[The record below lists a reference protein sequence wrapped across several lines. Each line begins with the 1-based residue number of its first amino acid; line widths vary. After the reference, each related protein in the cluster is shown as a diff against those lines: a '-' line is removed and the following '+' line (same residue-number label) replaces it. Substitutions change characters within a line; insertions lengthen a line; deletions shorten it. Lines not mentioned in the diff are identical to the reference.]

1 MSAAPTVT
9 MRVFAPLD
17 MFVTS
22 PTQPR
27 KRFAGI
33 AELAASI
40 AELGVLDDVHARMRE
55 DGKLELICGERR
67 LRAARELGLEA
78 IPFQIRDLTDE
89 EVIRVQLAEARERE
103 DLHPLEEAEAFD
115 LARSRGLSVEDL
127 RNGRP
132 ASYVYRRLALVQLSK
147 KAHEAFFE
155 GKLTEGAAQILA
167 RLTDRAEQDRVLDEA
182 QQLRGHEHGAIRVQ
196 DIAFYVDRAV
206 RRLKDA
212 PWKLDD
218 PDLHGGACTTCPKRT
233 QAQAQLFEE
242 TTSADDACTDR
253 ACFEAKRAEH
263 SEQLVELAKK
273 SGAKA
278 LSKSETKA
286 LFPYEHASNYE
297 IAKAG
302 YVDMD
307 GRGDVGALS
316 PTKKWREVLGDRTVP
331 RFVAKN
337 PRSETVHEL
346 VRLEDVKRVLKA
358 EPRKGDPKAPAK
370 KPSSSSTKSSGKSTA
385 LKPKKVDDA
394 ILVREAKSVAGDRI
408 ITELGRAIAA
418 GDLKPIDAIRY
429 LAHDVATG
437 LGYHEALERR
447 GLKTDEKALGA
458 FLAKANAA
466 ELLAFGVEITIREQF
481 PIETDRKVWHGLNV
495 RELIEAAGV
504 DWLAIEQE
512 EIAIARATPG
522 TCRVCGCTEENACPE
537 GCSWVDESKTR
548 PAAPPKTLCS
558 SCDGVK
564 PAKAKKASKQKSAK
578 KPAAKKPAAKKAKV
592 KR

>member
-17 MFVTS
+17 MFVPS

-27 KRFAGI
+27 RRFAGI

-89 EVIRVQLAEARERE
+89 EVIKVQLAEARERE

-115 LARSRGLSVEDL
+115 LARSRGLSVEEL

-132 ASYVYRRLALVQLSK
+132 ASYVYRRLALVQLCP
-147 KAHEAFFE
+147 EARSVFLE
-155 GKLTEGAAQILA
+155 GRLTEGAAQCLA
-167 RLTDRAEQDRVLDEA
+167 RLTDPAEQSRVLAEA
-182 QQLRGHEHGAIRVQ
+182 LQMRGHENAAVRVQ
-196 DIAFYVDRAV
+196 YLAFYVDRAV

-253 ACFEAKRAEH
+253 ACFEVKRAEH
-263 SEQLVELAKK
+263 SEQLVEIAKK
-273 SGAKA
+273 GGAKA
-278 LSKSETKA
+278 LSKSETKT

-302 YVDMD
+302 YVDID

-316 PTKKWREVLGDRTVP
+316 PAKKWREVLGDRAVP

-358 EPRKGDPKAPAK
+358 EPRKGDPKPAK
-370 KPSSSSTKSSGKSTA
+370 KPASSSTKSSSKSKA
-385 LKPKKVDDA
+385 KKPKLDDTV
-394 ILVREAKSVAGDRI
+394 LVREAKQAASTRI
-408 ITELGRAIAA
+408 VVELGRSVIA
-418 GDLKPIDAIRY
+418 GTLKPSAAIRY
-429 LAHDVATG
+429 LVHDAAAG
-437 LGYHEALERR
+437 LGCHEALERR
-447 GLKTDEKALGA
+447 GLKTDDKALAA
-458 FLAKANAA
+458 FLAKATPG
-466 ELLAFGVEITIREQF
+466 ELLAFGLEVVVREQL
-481 PIETDRKVWHGLNV
+481 PLATDREPHAHWPNT
-495 RELIEAAGV
+495 RELVEAAGI

-512 EIAIARATPG
+512 EIAIARAVPG

-548 PAAPPKTLCS
+548 PAAPAKTLCS

-564 PAKAKKASKQKSAK
+564 PAKASTKAKKASKQKV
-578 KPAAKKPAAKKAKV
+578 AKKPAAKKAKA